1 MSAALYPS
9 DLFRLRRD
17 VRNYGKAAEARPE
30 LIASAE
36 RIAVRTACKGIS
48 MSQALTNARA
58 HLWSHTSHGGRA
70 A

>member
-1 MSAALYPS
+1 MSYIYPS
-9 DLFRLRRD
+9 DLFD
-17 VRNYGKAAEARPE
+17 VRVKVRKYGRDANASRE

-36 RIAVRTACKGIS
+36 RIAVQTMCKGIS
-48 MSQALTNARA
+48 QNQALTNARA